1 MSQPIHFVHE
11 TKPGSSLDSSQVR
24 ALRSHVRKVNLE
36 RSNQKSTRRLENF
49 RSLTIT
55 DFSEGGKVKSGKR
68 KQPPS
73 ADACNSLEPEIEN
86 LPSREGGSQQCPL
99 NPGGADTPSTA
110 FQFLSSSAGDGPPR
124 RCTCAKTGSKPS
136 NPKLPSSGQL
146 PVVGASASTD
156 ECHPY
161 AAHISKAIDLD
172 PTRIDYLLRSCA
184 FQVAAEP
191 LLVSGP
197 VEGDLTAL
205 SLFPECL
212 TNSAFLYALL
222 YSILHIH
229 NSCNTTN
236 ESLLLKTK
244 AIECLRED
252 LQKDDPN
259 IRALSIGTILLLSCV
274 AHIQRV
280 FISFSNI
287 AMQMARSYGLM
298 YCTQFSGSSSPK
310 TQIGVGLLT
319 LRCRQHLLGTAL
331 VCTQHQFQ
339 QPDFRGLLLGQSEE
353 FPTASLPTLPLG
365 FVLHEDVISSDV
377 LLCIRYVLYLQ
388 ELVGIGT
395 TNRETIEDLQASIQS
410 RLVFHEDSCK
420 KMGQIAECCRWAVYI
435 VCYMTSTPTWTSA
448 FVPLRLAEKLLA
460 HLDKSLGT
468 DLWRYRRD
476 LFLWLLLVGM
486 SVGNGR
492 NCFAVELA
500 SRYQDFTDK
509 VIEDVQKWD
518 ELRDGAKALNNVVKR
533 FIYAQDWVAKR
544 HLLPRWTDLEMSV
557 FLCGSDDVDIEM
569 GNEETNALLQ
579 ELVPDTNLFE

>member
-68 KQPPS
+68 KQPPNV
-73 ADACNSLEPEIEN
+73 DACHSLEPEIEN
-86 LPSREGGSQQCPL
+86 LPPREGPSPQCPL
-99 NPGGADTPSTA
+99 NLGGADTPTTA
-110 FQFLSSSAGDGPPR
+110 FQFLSSTAGDGPPR
-124 RCTCAKTGSKPS
+124 QCTCASIRAKPL
-136 NPKLPSSGQL
+136 NPKLPSPGHL
-146 PVVGASASTD
+146 PAARASPSND

-161 AAHISKAIDLD
+161 ASQISKAIDLD
-172 PTRIDYLLRSCA
+172 ETRIDYLLRSCA

-197 VEGDLTAL
+197 VNGDLTAL

-274 AHIQRV
+274 AHHCGDLAESSAHSEGLYKLLEHCHADGTQLRSEVLHAV
-280 FISFSNI
+280 FW
-287 AMQMARSYGLM
+287 
-298 YCTQFSGSSSPK
+298 
-310 TQIGVGLLT
+310 
-319 LRCRQHLLGTAL
+319 QHLLGTAL
-331 VCTQHQFQ
+331 VCNQHHFQ
-339 QPDFRGLLLGQSEE
+339 QPDFRGLLGRSEE
-353 FPTASLPTLPLG
+353 FPTGSLPALPLG
-365 FVLHEDVISSDV
+365 FVLHEEVISGV
-377 LLCIRYVLYLQ
+377 VQLCIRNLLYLQ
-388 ELVGIGT
+388 ELIAAGT
-395 TNRETIEDLQASIQS
+395 ADHQKIEGLQISIQS
-410 RLVFHEDSCK
+410 RLVFHEEGCK
-420 KMGQIAECCRWAVYI
+420 KVGLIAECCRLAVYI
-435 VCYMTSTPTWTSA
+435 VCYMTNTPTWTSA
-448 FVPLRLAEKLLA
+448 FVPLRLAEKLLS

-468 DLWRYRRD
+468 ELWRYRRD

-486 SVGNGR
+486 SVSKGR
-492 NCFAVELA
+492 NCFATELA
-500 SRYQDFTDK
+500 SRYQEFIDK
-509 VIEDVQKWD
+509 AIEDVQRWD
-518 ELRDGAKALNNVVKR
+518 EFKDGPKALHNVVKQ
-533 FIYAQDWVAKR
+533 FIYVQDWVAKR
-544 HLLPRWTDLEMSV
+544 HLISRWTDLEMGV

-569 GNEETNALLQ
+569 GNEETTALLQ

>member
-11 TKPGSSLDSSQVR
+11 KKPGSSLDSNQVR

-68 KQPPS
+68 KQPPNV
-73 ADACNSLEPEIEN
+73 DACPSLEPEIEN
-86 LPSREGGSQQCPL
+86 LPSREGASQRCPL
-99 NPGGADTPSTA
+99 NPGDANIPTTA
-110 FQFLSSSAGDGPPR
+110 FQFLSSSDGDGPPR
-124 RCTCAKTGSKPS
+124 RCSCGRAKPP
-136 NPKLPSSGQL
+136 NPKLPNPGQL
-146 PVVGASASTD
+146 SIAGASSCKD
-156 ECHPY
+156 GCHPY
-161 AAHISKAIDLD
+161 ASQISKAIDLD
-172 PTRIDYLLRSCA
+172 ETRIDYLLRSCA

-197 VEGDLTAL
+197 VDGDLTTL

-274 AHIQRV
+274 AHHCGDLAESSAHSEGLYKLLEHCHADGTQLRSEILHAV
-280 FISFSNI
+280 FW
-287 AMQMARSYGLM
+287 
-298 YCTQFSGSSSPK
+298 
-310 TQIGVGLLT
+310 
-319 LRCRQHLLGTAL
+319 QHLLGTAL
-331 VCTQHQFQ
+331 VCGQHHFQ
-339 QPDFRGLLLGQSEE
+339 PPDFRGLLGRSED
-353 FPTASLPTLPLG
+353 FPISSLPALPLG
-365 FVLHEDVISSDV
+365 FALHEEVISNDV
-377 LLCIRYVLYLQ
+377 LLCIRNVLYLQ
-388 ELVGIGT
+388 ELATAGT
-395 TNRETIEDLQASIQS
+395 TDQNKMEDLQISIQS
-410 RLVFHEDSCK
+410 RLVFDEESCK
-420 KMGQIAECCRWAVYI
+420 KLGPLAECCRLAVYI
-435 VCYMTSTPTWTSA
+435 VCYMTSTPTWRSA
-448 FVPLRLAEKLLA
+448 FVPLRLAERLLA
-460 HLDKSLGT
+460 YLDKSFAT

-486 SVGNGR
+486 SVGRGR

-500 SRYQDFTDK
+500 SRYQEFVDK
-509 VIEDVQKWD
+509 VIEDVSNWD
-518 ELRDGAKALNNVVKR
+518 ELKDGHKALHNVVRR
-533 FIYAQDWVAKR
+533 FIYARDWVAKR
-544 HLLPRWTDLEMSV
+544 HQISRWTDLEMGV
-557 FLCGSDDVDIEM
+557 FLCGSDDVDIDM
-569 GNEETNALLQ
+569 GNEDTDALLK
-579 ELVPDTNLFE
+579 ELVPDANLFE

>member
-68 KQPPS
+68 KQPPNE
-73 ADACNSLEPEIEN
+73 DNRQSLEPEIED
-86 LPSREGGSQQCPL
+86 LPSREGASQQCPL
-99 NPGGADTPSTA
+99 NPSGADIPTTA
-110 FQFLSSSAGDGPPR
+110 FQFLSSAAGDGPPR
-124 RCTCAKTGSKPS
+124 RCTCARSRAKPP
-136 NPKLPSSGQL
+136 NPKLPSSGRI
-146 PVVGASASTD
+146 PVVGASSSND
-156 ECHPY
+156 ESHPY
-161 AAHISKAIDLD
+161 ASQISKAIDLD
-172 PTRIDYLLRSCA
+172 ETRIDYLLRSCA

-197 VEGDLTAL
+197 VDGDLTAL

-252 LQKDDPN
+252 LHKDDPN

-274 AHIQRV
+274 AHHCGDLAESSAHSEGLYKLLEHCHADGTQLRSEVLHAV
-280 FISFSNI
+280 FW
-287 AMQMARSYGLM
+287 
-298 YCTQFSGSSSPK
+298 
-310 TQIGVGLLT
+310 
-319 LRCRQHLLGTAL
+319 QHLLGTAL
-331 VCTQHQFQ
+331 VCNQDRFQ
-339 QPDFRGLLLGQSEE
+339 QPDFRGLLGRSEE
-353 FPTASLPTLPLG
+353 FPTASLPALPLG
-365 FVLHEDVISSDV
+365 FVLHEQVISGDV
-377 LLCIRYVLYLQ
+377 LLCIRSLLYLQ
-388 ELVGIGT
+388 ELVATGT
-395 TNRETIEDLQASIQS
+395 TDREKITDLQTSIQS
-410 RLVFHEDSCK
+410 RLVFHEESCK
-420 KMGQIAECCRWAVYI
+420 KIGPIAECCRLAVYI
-435 VCYMTSTPTWTSA
+435 VCYMTSIQTWTSA

-486 SVGNGR
+486 SVGKGR
-492 NCFAVELA
+492 NCFATELA
-500 SRYQDFTDK
+500 TRYQEFIDK
-509 VIEDVQKWD
+509 AIDDVQKWD
-518 ELRDGAKALNNVVKR
+518 ELKDGPKVLHNVVER
-533 FIYAQDWVAKR
+533 FVYAQEWVAKR
-544 HLLPRWTDLEMSV
+544 HLIPRWTDLEMSV
-557 FLCGSDDVDIEM
+557 FLCASDDVDIEM